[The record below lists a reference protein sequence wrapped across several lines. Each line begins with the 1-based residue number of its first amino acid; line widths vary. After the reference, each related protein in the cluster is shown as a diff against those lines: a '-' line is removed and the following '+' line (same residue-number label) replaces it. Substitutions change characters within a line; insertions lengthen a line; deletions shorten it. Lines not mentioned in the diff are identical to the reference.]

1 MSSWRVVSVVSEG
14 FRLRVCHRKSG
25 RLRHLSHL
33 EVVRACERAAR
44 RAALPYAVSQG
55 FTPRMRIAFGPALP
69 VGTAGERE
77 YFDLLLT
84 RYVPASE
91 VCATLAA
98 VTVEDLAPVG
108 CAYVAARE
116 PSLAA
121 ALTIA
126 TYELELEGGIP
137 PEELQDSL
145 RAAIGIGTIGIEH
158 KGKQKVY
165 DLTEALPKEPT
176 VTSDGNRTLVT
187 LTVRMGEHG
196 SLRPEALMRGV
207 LGRDV
212 RIASTRTD
220 LLIEDEG
227 VWRRPL

>member
-1 MSSWRVVSVVSEG
+1 MWCWRAVSDVSEG
-14 FRLRVCHRKSG
+14 FRLRVCHRKTG

-33 EVVRACERAAR
+33 EVVHACERAAR

-55 FTPRMRIAFGPALP
+55 FTPRTRMAFGPALP

-84 RYVPASE
+84 RYVPAAE
-91 VCATLAA
+91 VCAALTSVTAEDLAA
-98 VTVEDLAPVG
+98 VG
-108 CAYVAARE
+108 CGYVSARE

-126 TYELELEGGIP
+126 SYKLSLEGGIP

-145 RAAIGIGTIGIEH
+145 RGLITAGTISIEH

-165 DLTEALPKEPT
+165 DLTEALPKEPQ
-176 VTSDGNRTLVT
+176 VMSEEGRTLVH
-187 LTVRMGEHG
+187 LVVRMGEHG
-196 SLRPEALMRGV
+196 SLRPEALMRAA

-212 RIASTRTD
+212 RATVTRTD
-220 LLIEDEG
+220 LMIDDEG